1 MPGGQLP
8 GATGG
13 RLTLLAARAQGSGLL
28 QDTSNSAPE
37 PSHAL
42 EFPQLDRS
50 IVTQPGETVFQ
61 CARRN
66 GVRIVGACG
75 GRGNCG
81 TCSVLLTH
89 GKVRHSN
96 GHVIAAQDAA
106 ARRRRPRWLRA
117 CRLVARSDCT
127 IEVAERS
134 LAPIVRANVE
144 AGDSVEMLPL
154 DAAVVSHDVSVPA
167 ATLSDMGADADRVAR
182 ALPSPFAT
190 IDLAAARQLP
200 AVLRDNNW
208 SVRVRMRDGEAIDFA
223 APKARTL
230 GLAVDLGT
238 TNIAGFL
245 VDLTSGA
252 RIASLGIENPQAAYG
267 ADVIS
272 RMNHAIGGA
281 AAAQELRDAA
291 LTAINALAHDLC
303 RAVEAA
309 THDIVDIAICG
320 NTAMHHLL
328 LGLPVRQLGRA
339 PFVAALREAL
349 DIKARDLGF
358 SAAPGAYVHLAA
370 NIGGFV
376 GGDHVAALL
385 ATEPQWNAATTSVV
399 MDIGTN
405 TEISLIH
412 RGEIMTTSCPSGPA
426 LEGGHISCGMRAA
439 EGAIERVSFGDGA
452 IKVAV
457 IGRHRPVG
465 LCGSGVLD
473 CIAALRAAGLLDER
487 GRLSGPHPA
496 IKEIEGL
503 RAVVLAPG
511 VQFNQNDVR
520 AVQLAKAAIQTGVE
534 LLLAEARLGEGD
546 IERVIIAGAFGAY
559 IDIESAIA
567 VGLLPDLPFD
577 RFAQVGNAA
586 GIGVRRMLASRQARA
601 HARELAARCHYI
613 ELSTRSG
620 FQKAFLNNIGF
631 KTKPRAR
638 RAS

>member
-8 GATGG
+8 GATGT
-13 RLTLLAARAQGSGLL
+13 RLTTLATRAQGSGMV
-28 QDTSNSAPE
+28 QDTANSAPE
-37 PSHAL
+37 PPHAL
-42 EFPQLDRS
+42 AFPQLDRS
-50 IVTQPGETVFQ
+50 IATQPGETIFQ

-66 GVRIVGACG
+66 GLRIVGACG

-81 TCSVLLTH
+81 TCSVLLTQ
-89 GKVRHSN
+89 GEVRHSN
-96 GHVIAAQDAA
+96 GHVIAAQSAE

-117 CRLVARSDCT
+117 CRLMARSDCT

-134 LAPIVRANVE
+134 LAPVVRANVE
-144 AGDSVEMLPL
+144 AGDIVETLPL
-154 DAAVVSHDVSVPA
+154 DAAVLTYDVSVA
-167 ATLSDMGADADRVAR
+167 APTLSDMRADADRVAR
-182 ALPSPFAT
+182 ALPCLVAA

-200 AVLRDNNW
+200 SVLRDNDW
-208 SVRVRMRDGEAIDFA
+208 SLRVRMRDGEAIDFA

-245 VDLTSGA
+245 VDLTNGA
-252 RIASLGIENPQAAYG
+252 RLASLGIENPQGAYG

-281 AAAQELRDAA
+281 AAAQELRAA
-291 LTAINALAHDLC
+291 AVTAVDALAHDLC
-303 RAVEAA
+303 RAVGAA
-309 THDIVDIAICG
+309 TDDIVDTAICG

-339 PFVAALREAL
+339 PFVAATRAAL
-349 DIKARDLGF
+349 DLKARDLGLG
-358 SAAPGAYVHLAA
+358 AAPGAYVHLAA

-385 ATEPQWNAATTSVV
+385 ATEPQWSAAKTGVV

-412 RGEIMTTSCPSGPA
+412 RGALLTASCPSGPA

-439 EGAIERVSFGDGA
+439 EGAIERVTFADGA
-452 IKVAV
+452 IRVGV
-457 IGRHRPVG
+457 IGKHRPVG

-473 CIAALRAAGLLDER
+473 CIAALRAAGLLDDR
-487 GRLSGPHPA
+487 GRLNGPAVH
-496 IKEIEGL
+496 ESEGL
-503 RAVVLAPG
+503 RAVTLAPG
-511 VQFNQNDVR
+511 VLFTQNDVR

-534 LLLAEARLGEGD
+534 LLLNEAGLAEGD
-546 IERVIIAGAFGAY
+546 IDRVIIAGAFGAY
-559 IDIESAIA
+559 IDIKSAIA
-567 VGLLPDLPFD
+567 IGLLPDLPLD

-586 GIGVRRMLASRQARA
+586 GVGVRQMLASRQARA
-601 HARELAARCHYI
+601 RARELAARCRYI
-613 ELSTRSG
+613 ELSTRND

-631 KTKPRAR
+631 KSRPQAR